1 MTTIDAVNDKKISP
15 DFPFESKYIEVHGS
29 KMHYIDEGAGDPIL
43 FLHGNPT
50 SSYLWRN
57 IIPYL
62 VPHGRCIALDL
73 IGMGK
78 SDKPD
83 IEYRFFDH
91 LKYVEG
97 FIEKLGLSNLTLVIH
112 DWGSGL
118 GFHYAMSHESNIKG
132 IAFMEAMM
140 KPFKWENF
148 PSDQKIGFKLFRT
161 GIGWLMISVM
171 NVFITQLLPKMII
184 RKLSAEEK
192 EYYRAPFKTIQSRKP
207 VRQWPLEIP
216 IDGQPSDVH
225 DAISNYSQKLQ
236 DSDLPKLLIHAVP
249 GVAIDAKMV
258 DWCKQ
263 NLKNLK
269 VVDIGEG
276 LHFIQEDQPHK
287 IGEELAIWYNNI

>member
-1 MTTIDAVNDKKISP
+1 MTTKAISAN
-15 DFPFESKYIEVHGS
+15 FPFESKYVEIHGS
-29 KMHYIDEGAGDPIL
+29 QMHYVDEGAGDPIL

-62 VPHGRCIALDL
+62 VPYGRCIALDL

-83 IEYRFFDH
+83 LDYGFRDH
-91 LKYVEG
+91 SNYVEG
-97 FIEKLGLSNLTLVIH
+97 FIKKLDLSNLTLVIH

-118 GFHYAMSHESNIKG
+118 GFHYAMGHEDNIKG

-140 KPFKWENF
+140 KPFKWEDF
-148 PSDQKIGFKLFRT
+148 PSDQKMGFKLFRT
-161 GIGWLMISVM
+161 PGIGWFMISVM
-171 NVFITQLLPKMII
+171 NMFLTQLLPQMVV
-184 RKLSAEEK
+184 RKLSEE
-192 EYYRAPFKTIQSRKP
+192 EIDYYRAPFKTIKSRKP

-216 IDGQPSDVH
+216 IDGQPSDTH
-225 DAISNYSQKLQ
+225 EMISNYSQKLQ
-236 DSDLPKLLIHAVP
+236 ESELPKLLFSASS
-249 GVAIDAKMV
+249 GVAFDDEMLE
-258 DWCKQ
+258 WCKQ

-276 LHFIQEDQPHK
+276 IHFVQEDNPHL
-287 IGEELAIWYNNI
+287 IGEELAKWYQDL